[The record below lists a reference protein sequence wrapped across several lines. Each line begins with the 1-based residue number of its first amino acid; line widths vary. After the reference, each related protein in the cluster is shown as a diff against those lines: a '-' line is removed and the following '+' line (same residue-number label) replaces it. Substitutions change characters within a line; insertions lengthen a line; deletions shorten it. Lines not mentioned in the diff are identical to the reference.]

1 MKKYEYSDLEQRTIE
16 QSPLPYAI
24 FQFLNNKVETI
35 AISAGFLDLF
45 GYESLE
51 EAYEVMN
58 SDMYRYVHLEDV
70 PRLADAARR
79 FGGGKGDYN
88 VVFRDRIQDVYHVI
102 HANGRH
108 IYPKPDTRLAIVW
121 YVDEGVCESLEGE
134 EANEILTQS
143 QKLRIVDENR
153 EHEMN
158 YDYLTGLPS
167 MTYFFR
173 LAEAGR
179 VKIEQDDGYA
189 AMLFLDL
196 NGMKHFNRKYGFAEG
211 DLLIKAF
218 ARVLIKYFGLE
229 NSSRFGQDH
238 FAVFTRAEGLEAKL
252 DAMFEEIRTLNDGKT
267 LPVKVGIY
275 HNSMGEVE
283 ASLACDRAK
292 YACKVKRNDYQSYY
306 IYFDRTMLATELHR
320 QYIIDNLDRAISEN
334 WIHAYYQPIVR
345 ATNGMICDE
354 EALARWIDPVMGM
367 LSPADFIPIL
377 EDCKLIYK
385 LDLHIVDLILKKMKD
400 QTEKNI
406 YVVPI
411 SVNLSRTD
419 FETCD
424 IVEEVRKRVDEAGI
438 DRSKL
443 TIEITE
449 SVIGDNFDYMKT
461 QVERFQQLGFRVW
474 MDDFGS
480 GYSSLD
486 VLQEIRF
493 DLIKMDMRFMK
504 EFANGEKSRII
515 LSELI
520 RMAIAL
526 GIDTVTEGVETEEQR
541 DFLREVGCT
550 KLQGYFFSKPVSLEE
565 IFRQHEDGTQM
576 AMENPN
582 DTKYYEALG
591 RINLYDL
598 SIIASEDSD
607 DNSDENLQNYFVNL
621 PMAVYECDDKGFTV
635 VRCNQSYRDFLVRN
649 FGVAVVGEKMNF
661 DNVLLDNTD
670 SFVEGIKNVTE
681 TGGRVFVREQIAPGK
696 VIKSFMRSIGSK
708 PGSNIKACV
717 VVVLEVGDGS
727 RD

>member
-1 MKKYEYSDLEQRTIE
+1 MKKYEYSELERKTIE

-24 FQFLNNKVETI
+24 YQFLGKAVETLC
-35 AISAGFLDLF
+35 ISKGFCELF

-58 SDMYRYVHLEDV
+58 SEMYRYVHQEDV
-70 PRLADAARR
+70 PRITDVARR
-79 FGGGKGDYN
+79 FGAEKGDYN
-88 VVFRDRIQDVYHVI
+88 VVFRVRTKEEYHVI

-108 IYPKPDTRLAIVW
+108 IYPEPGTRLALVW
-121 YVDEGVCESLEGE
+121 YVDEGICESLEGE
-134 EANEILTQS
+134 GAKEFINQS
-143 QKLRIVDENR
+143 QQMRIFDENR
-153 EHEMN
+153 EHDMN
-158 YDYLTGLPS
+158 YDYMTGLPS

-179 VKIEQDDGYA
+179 IKIIEDDGDP

-211 DLLIKAF
+211 DVLIKAF
-218 ARVLIKYFGLE
+218 ARLLIKYFGLE

-252 DAMFEEIRTLNDGKT
+252 DAMFEEVKTLNDGKN

-275 HNSMGEVE
+275 HNSMGAVE

-292 YACKVKRNDYQSYY
+292 YACKVRRNDYQSYY
-306 IYFDRTMLATELHR
+306 IYFDRTMLANELHR

-345 ATNGMICDE
+345 ATNGRICDE
-354 EALARWIDPVMGM
+354 EALARWVDPVMGM

-377 EDCKLIYK
+377 EDSKLIYK
-385 LDLHIVDLILKKMKD
+385 LDLHIVDVILKKMKD
-400 QTEKNI
+400 QSKKNM

-424 IVEEVRKRVDEAGI
+424 IVEEVRKRVDEAGV

-504 EFANGEKSRII
+504 EFENGEKSRII

-526 GIDTVTEGVETEEQR
+526 GIDTVTEGVETEAQR

-565 IFRQHEDGTQM
+565 IFRQHEEGSQM
-576 AMENPN
+576 VLENPN
-582 DTKYYEALG
+582 ETKYYEALG

-598 SIIASEDSD
+598 SIIASEDSS
-607 DNSDENLQNYFVNL
+607 DNADENLQNYFVNL
-621 PMAVYECDDKGFTV
+621 PMAVYECDDDGFTV
-635 VRCNQSYRDFLVRN
+635 IRCNQSYRDFLVRN
-649 FGVAVVGEKMNF
+649 FGVAVVGEKMSF
-661 DNVLLDNTD
+661 DNELLVNTD
-670 SFVEGIKNVTE
+670 SFVDGIRNVSE
-681 TGGRVFVREQIAPGK
+681 IGGRVFVREQIAPGK
-696 VIKSFMRSIGSK
+696 VIKSFIRSIGSK
-708 PGSNIKACV
+708 PGSNVKACV
-717 VVVLEVGDGS
+717 IVVLEIGDGS